1 MSLPAESMN
10 LRLQAVLLEAAYAFA
25 SDPKA
30 GPEKNRQVT
39 EVIPP
44 RMKVRTYFY
53 GRLRLMKMQREM
65 NFLTKTLT
73 DPDHRVFGD
82 FCSLAQK
89 SLPELNSCLSAAMA
103 RRKTGAQSEPQD
115 DRKLAA
121 LGEHIRLQAL
131 TSAIKTLSRKLAV
144 VDEDRLFENY
154 NLFWRPLLQDACA
167 VIGFSVHVAIRLR
180 LFHPEQ
186 PPRWGRLAFLFDLSR
201 AVERGHL
208 PPAARLID
216 GSAPAARHAQDA
228 YVCIRNGR
236 AGAPETSTCRTRFML
251 LKHHFHSVGHIL
263 GAMNILSSAV
273 EDPSTG
279 ARADWPETKE
289 DLGYRDIRAG
299 HTILHHTDWDDLTTG
314 TIALALALQ
323 NELTVKQQTKPSPE
337 PILRLHELVL
347 IKGDIKAAE
356 LRRGHRFTPEY
367 RKKRRPISPLTG
379 IAFEP
384 EPLFGPKIPKGFNSS
399 TWITTSAFSCQAVP
413 SYRENDLFPTS
424 LASVGQDKTEE
435 AIDHD
440 AEDRTLCVITF
451 SEVPEVFL
459 DIFRKYIPPN
469 QK

>member
-1 MSLPAESMN
+1 
-10 LRLQAVLLEAAYAFA
+10 
-25 SDPKA
+25 
-30 GPEKNRQVT
+30 
-39 EVIPP
+39 
-44 RMKVRTYFY
+44 
-53 GRLRLMKMQREM
+53 
-65 NFLTKTLT
+65 
-73 DPDHRVFGD
+73 
-82 FCSLAQK
+82 
-89 SLPELNSCLSAAMA
+89 
-103 RRKTGAQSEPQD
+103 
-115 DRKLAA
+115 
-121 LGEHIRLQAL
+121 
-131 TSAIKTLSRKLAV
+131 
-144 VDEDRLFENY
+144 
-154 NLFWRPLLQDACA
+154 
-167 VIGFSVHVAIRLR
+167 
-180 LFHPEQ
+180 
-186 PPRWGRLAFLFDLSR
+186 
-201 AVERGHL
+201 
-208 PPAARLID
+208 
-216 GSAPAARHAQDA
+216 
-228 YVCIRNGR
+228 
-236 AGAPETSTCRTRFML
+236 
-251 LKHHFHSVGHIL
+251 
-263 GAMNILSSAV
+263 MNILSSAV